1 MANKKELAK
10 LAVNLFDNIDQ
21 ADQFDV
27 YELFE
32 HLDKAF
38 LLKLIEDFYNA
49 ILQNKELGRTFYTM
63 SEDEVEEVLAKARKI
78 LKIEEDNYEDK
89 IAKQEEDI
97 EKLQVLKKKTERF
110 LSEVGLSDEFCEFI
124 GSKSVKKELGKKRKE
139 LEDKKEKLVH
149 LKQEQKGKKRE
160 QEI

>member
-27 YELFE
+27 YELFN
-32 HLDKAF
+32 HLDNAF
-38 LLKLIEDFYNA
+38 LLKLIEDFYNT

-78 LKIEEDNYEDK
+78 LKIEDDDFE
-89 IAKQEEDI
+89 
-97 EKLQVLKKKTERF
+97 
-110 LSEVGLSDEFCEFI
+110 G
-124 GSKSVKKELGKKRKE
+124 
-139 LEDKKEKLVH
+139 
-149 LKQEQKGKKRE
+149 
-160 QEI
+160 